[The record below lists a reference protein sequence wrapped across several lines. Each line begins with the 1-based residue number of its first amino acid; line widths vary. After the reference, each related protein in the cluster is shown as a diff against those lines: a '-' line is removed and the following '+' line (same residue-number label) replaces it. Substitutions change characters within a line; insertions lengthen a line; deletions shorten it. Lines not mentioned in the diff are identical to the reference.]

1 MGLLLA
7 PAIRVN
13 IAVKRAVLF
22 EEARKIMNLLLLSVA
37 LAANVSCAGGRG
49 GDSAA
54 HGTTDSVR
62 AASAKFAQLSSEEK
76 RFYRDMA
83 RASWNYLDAHYS
95 PASGL
100 VSATADWPNTT
111 MWDIGAQLLGF
122 YAAKELGILAPGEYK
137 KRMSTTLASL
147 EKMELYNNVAFHRL
161 YSSKDASV
169 NTAALGWTATDLGRF
184 FAAMKILALR
194 EPEYAAQI
202 ERIVRRN
209 DFKAMVRGGYLYG
222 DEVDKSGKEKSFQEG
237 RIGYEQ
243 YMATGFNQWGA
254 NAGNAASLGKNGRAV
269 KVLGV
274 DLLADRRNQDRIL
287 SEPFILQGIEFG
299 FSPEMQQLAANVL
312 KAQQARFD
320 STGQITMVSEDAVA
334 VKPHYFYY
342 YCVYCSS
349 KPFVVNI
356 ANPGLE
362 LDAPRWV
369 STKAAFGWHALMPSD
384 YTKKATDYVAPALDP
399 QRGWA
404 SGVFEGTRE
413 STKTFDVNTASVL
426 MEIALYQLRG
436 RKPLIEAAPLL
447 PD

>member
-7 PAIRVN
+7 PATV
-13 IAVKRAVLF
+13 VKTGVMRNAFSGDARRIMSLAVLGF
-22 EEARKIMNLLLLSVA
+22 ALVPNL
-37 LAANVSCAGGRG
+37 SCPGGPG
-49 GDSAA
+49 GSYAEL
-54 HGTTDSVR
+54 GTTDSVR
-62 AASAKFAQLSSEEK
+62 NAARKPVELTTEEK
-76 RFYRDMA
+76 RFYRNMA
-83 RASWNYLDAHYS
+83 KASWTYLDAHYS

-111 MWDIGAQLLGF
+111 MWDVGSQLLGF
-122 YAAKELGILAPGEYK
+122 YAAKELGILDPAEYK
-137 KRMSTTLASL
+137 KRMATALSTL
-147 EKMELYNNVAFHRL
+147 EKIELYHNVAFHRL
-161 YSSKDASV
+161 YFSKDGSAN
-169 NTAALGWTATDLGRF
+169 NTAPGWTATDLGRF

-209 DFKAMVRGGYLYG
+209 DFRHMVRDGYLYG
-222 DEVDKSGKEKSFQEG
+222 DEVDKSGKEKTFQEG

-254 NAGNAASLGKNGRAV
+254 NARNAASLRKNGRV
-269 KVLGV
+269 VTVLGV

-299 FSPEMQQLAANVL
+299 FSPDMQHVAANVL
-312 KAQQARFD
+312 KAQEARFI

-334 VKPHYFYY
+334 VKPYYFYY
-342 YCVYCSS
+342 YCVYCSG
-349 KPFVVNI
+349 KPFVVSI
-356 ANPGLE
+356 ANPGLR

-384 YTKKATDYVAPALDP
+384 YTKKATDYVAPAFDP

-404 SGVFEGTRE
+404 SGVFEGTRA

-436 RKPLIEAAPLL
+436 GTPLIEAAPLL
-447 PD
+447 PE